1 MKHGNPAWLTAAA
14 LLALLAG
21 CGQKGALYLP
31 DKKPA
36 PVTAPTTAPPPATPP
51 AAAPAPA
58 KKSDSDKDAD
68 KSDDSQPPQ

>member
-1 MKHGNPAWLTAAA
+1 MKHGHPAWLASAA

-36 PVTAPTTAPPPATPP
+36 PVTAPATAPPPAAQP
-51 AAAPAPA
+51 AAAPAPP
-58 KKSDSDKDAD
+58 KKSDSD